1 MKARLSW
8 PCALSFAGLLALGA
22 CSNGEGDGGG
32 SAGKG
37 GSSAMG
43 GQSGGR
49 GGSGG
54 SSSTGNAGSVGAG
67 GSSTTGGTS
76 GTAGTSG
83 AAGTSGT
90 AGTTG
95 AAGTSGVAGTSG
107 ASGAAG
113 HAGSGGSS
121 GAAGHAGGGG
131 PGGAGAA
138 GHGGS
143 SGGTTGTA
151 GTTGLAGTSGS
162 AGTSGAGGASAACG
176 APPTEFIYAR
186 WPMPNPASSGLPNPA
201 SYTDNGDGTV
211 TDNVTKLVWQK
222 AVTSTQAYA
231 WCDAIN
237 YCAALTLAGR
247 TWRLPTRIE
256 LLSLVDFTRTG
267 PAISTTAFP
276 GVPGGKYHWTASP
289 WVVSQIATKPQYSW
303 IVNFSEGLTSNAG
316 DRTAAEYARCVSSGD
331 EGPLPSPRYTQVAT
345 GEVQD
350 VDTKLIWATTATTT
364 TTDFATAQTTCS
376 GLGLNGHTWR
386 TPSIKELSTLVDEI
400 PPISKVSPAIDTATF
415 AGTAATTPYWSSSL
429 YGGQAATAHDPWV
442 INYEDGFTE
451 YNQTAALVRC
461 VR

>member
-1 MKARLSW
+1 MATPHVRFV
-8 PCALSFAGLLALGA
+8 ALASLVVLGA
-22 CSNGEGDGGG
+22 CGGSGGG
-32 SAGKG
+32 PGAGGSGATG
-37 GSSAMG
+37 GSSASGTG
-43 GQSGGR
+43 GATGTGG
-49 GGSGG
+49 GT
-54 SSSTGNAGSVGAG
+54 STGGATGTGGGTSTGGATGTGGGTSTGGATGAG
-67 GSSTTGGTS
+67 GAIGTGG
-76 GTAGTSG
+76 A
-83 AAGTSGT
+83 
-90 AGTTG
+90 
-95 AAGTSGVAGTSG
+95 
-107 ASGAAG
+107 
-113 HAGSGGSS
+113 
-121 GAAGHAGGGG
+121 
-131 PGGAGAA
+131 AGAA
-138 GHGGS
+138 GAKA
-143 SGGTTGTA
+143 SGGTTGTGGA
-151 GTTGLAGTSGS
+151 TGTGGGTTTD
-162 AGTSGAGGASAACG
+162 GGATCSYQPPSAY
-176 APPTEFIYAR
+176 IYAR

-222 AVTSTQAYA
+222 AVTSSQAYA
-231 WCDAIN
+231 WCDAITH
-237 YCAALTLAGR
+237 CATLTLAGR

-267 PAISTTAFP
+267 PAIDTTAFP
-276 GVPGGKYHWTASP
+276 GVPGGKYHWTSSP
-289 WVVSQIATKPQYSW
+289 WVVSQIATKPQDTW

-316 DRTAAEYARCVSSGD
+316 DRTAAEYARCVSAPD
-331 EGPLPSPRYTQVAT
+331 EGALPSPRYVSVAT

-386 TPSIKELSTLVDEI
+386 TPSIKELSTLVDEV

-429 YGGQAATAHDPWV
+429 YGGMSATAHDPWV